1 MFRSTVRICGHTFL
15 PRLIDPNSVVLDLG
29 AFDGD
34 FAEAVIREFS
44 CRVISAEPVQELL
57 GRIQPH
63 PLHKV
68 LAVAVGGRNQQ
79 IKLNVYAS
87 RCASVLGAIFP
98 DEGSAIQP
106 AEMITL
112 SEFRRRTNV
121 DRINL
126 LKVDIEGAEIDLF
139 ENSSDEEL
147 QSVTQITVEFH
158 DFMYPDQAAAVTRIR
173 DRMRDIGFWVLPFSL
188 DNTDVLFL
196 NKRSRISA
204 AEVAYLRSVVRYGK
218 GISRRLSRIAS

>member
-15 PRLIDPNSVVLDLG
+15 PRLIDPSSVVFDLG

-34 FAEAVIREFS
+34 FAEAVIRQFS

-57 GRIQPH
+57 DRIQTH
-63 PLHKV
+63 PLHTV
-68 LAVAVGGRNQQ
+68 LPVAVGGRNQQ
-79 IKLNVYAS
+79 ININVYAS
-87 RCASVLGAIFP
+87 RCASLFGAISP
-98 DEGSAIQP
+98 SEPSAIQA

-121 DRINL
+121 DRIDL
-126 LKVDIEGAEIDLF
+126 LKVDIEGAEIALF
-139 ENSSDEEL
+139 ENSSDAEL
-147 QSVTQITVEFH
+147 QSAMQITVEFH
-158 DFMYPDQAAAVTRIR
+158 DFIYPDQAAAVTRIR
-173 DRMRDIGFWVLPFSL
+173 DRMRDIGFWFLPFSL

-196 NKRSRISA
+196 NKRSRVSA
-204 AEVAYLRSVVRYGK
+204 TEVAYLRSVVRYGK